1 MDYSNKIARYEEIE
15 RRGLLDRLPP
25 EKQEAWAEY
34 KRRQQPKLN
43 LSDEQ
48 KAQIEANNKAYE
60 EKYAEPF
67 IESDIVRKP
76 AALVQGISNASLNPF
91 GYLARSAGIDTK
103 PLEAKDAV
111 ERALE
116 KGGEYGYDAAA
127 LATIGNIAKGAGYLG
142 KGNTVTSKVAQ
153 EVLAPEVLMATG
165 AGVGGG
171 LVEGVTNPS
180 TAFGSAVANIIGASV
195 PASVGGAL
203 EKQIYNVKGGL
214 ENILSNNKGVQ
225 AVSRGIATD
234 EAIAN
239 RVKEEAPVA
248 MNNLNERMR
257 NALNRLTGRKLD
269 IDQANVNQQNRMK
282 EFVNKNANKELYSSK
297 NAKQQAEENF
307 DKWFEGSQIVDESGN
322 PIPYYHGSL
331 RKFNEFKQHNRDY
344 NFSPDKEFAYNYAE
358 TKGLEQGIDNEPQ
371 LYSVFLK
378 SKRPFDINNVD
389 DLNNLSNYI
398 KGKKIRVFG
407 NEKSFDDFIEQAQGK
422 YYDTPLRKGEFEKLD
437 DPFFNKWYS
446 HSNEKL
452 DYMPSSVTEHKIL
465 DINKPEEY
473 FIAGQPQWGL
483 NIDDVEEQVKNQLKD
498 VKWLNN
504 KARVNVDVDTP
515 YGKRVNY
522 VDLIKVHKPSPKNLK
537 EGADNWI
544 TLESADFDGEDFQDV
559 IKKMGY
565 DGYYKTEKGV
575 KNLSVFN
582 PNQIKSIENSGAWS
596 KSASLLDAGWM
607 PKASVDSYTYDFNQF
622 QKDALKQA
630 LDKGAYMSTNAKGT
644 LGATHRA
651 QEVLNDMIEASYD
664 TSIIGQKKPT
674 TETRQLMQVKERLNQ
689 ILEPSGIKPYDA
701 GLSKAKALQDAYEK
715 GYKFKPSE
723 TKFEALG
730 LDKARDKRAFLQGRI
745 ASILDNVKEDKN
757 IAKAIQADENTLRK
771 LMQEGKYKQLLK
783 DANQIDTEYE
793 RVKSLAN
800 QAESKLVRKVAKG
813 RPMSEITE
821 TQGSVKGTILDKVL
835 SAITRRG
842 DIRRA
847 NQYLNP
853 ETTQIVTREGLKGA
867 AKKGS
872 AAIARQ
878 ILIDR
883 LNEE

>member
-127 LATIGNIAKGAGYLG
+127 LATVGNLAKGAGYLG
-142 KGNTVTSKVAQ
+142 KGNTVASKVAQ

-180 TAFGSAVANIIGASV
+180 TAFGSAVANVIGASV

-257 NALNRLTGRKLD
+257 EALNRLTGRKLD
-269 IDQANVNQQNRMK
+269 IDRANISQK
-282 EFVNKNANKELYSSK
+282 ERYDNFISRNANKELYSPK
-297 NAKQQAEENF
+297 TAKQQAEENF
-307 DKWFEGSQIVDESGN
+307 NKWFEGSKIVDENGQ
-322 PIPYYHGSL
+322 PLKLYHGTSSKFDKFKKGNIFFVNDKGIAEQYGSEDAVEAYL
-331 RKFNEFKQHNRDY
+331 NMKNPYVIDAYGQSFDEIYNAAGRKKAYKDLTETDY
-344 NFSPDKEFAYNYAE
+344 KKLADTFFDGDIKEAKEWYPQN
-358 TKGLEQGIDNEPQ
+358 EQGE
-371 LYSVFLK
+371 V
-378 SKRPFDINNVD
+378 
-389 DLNNLSNYI
+389 NLARAY
-398 KGKKIRVFG
+398 G
-407 NEKSFDDFIEQAQGK
+407 D
-422 YYDTPLRKGEFEKLD
+422 
-437 DPFFNKWYS
+437 
-446 HSNEKL
+446 
-452 DYMPSSVTEHKIL
+452 
-465 DINKPEEY
+465 
-473 FIAGQPQWGL
+473 
-483 NIDDVEEQVKNQLKD
+483 
-498 VKWLNN
+498 
-504 KARVNVDVDTP
+504 KARSTN
-515 YGKRVNY
+515 
-522 VDLIKVHKPSPKNLK
+522 
-537 EGADNWI
+537 EWADW
-544 TLESADFDGEDFQDV
+544 A
-559 IKKMGY
+559 KKQGY
-565 DGYYKTEKGV
+565 DGVIIKDVNDTPDISNTRATDYI
-575 KNLSVFN
+575 VFE
-582 PNQIKSIENSGAWS
+582 PNQIKSVNNSGAWS
-596 KSASLLDAGWM
+596 NSASLSDVGWKPKTSLDF
-607 PKASVDSYTYDFNQF
+607 YTQGLNAF
-622 QKDALKQA
+622 QKDALNQA
-630 LDKGAYMSTNAKGT
+630 LSKGAYMSTNAKGT
-644 LGATHRA
+644 LGATHRG

-701 GLSKAKALQDAYEK
+701 GLSKAKALEDAYEK

-723 TKFEALG
+723 TKFDALG
-730 LDKARDKRAFLQGRI
+730 LEKARDKRAFLQGRI
-745 ASILDNVKEDKN
+745 ASILDNVKDDKN

-771 LMQEGKYKQLLK
+771 LMPEGKYKQLLK
-783 DANQIDTEYE
+783 DANNISTEYE
-793 RVKSLAN
+793 RVRGLAN
-800 QAESKLVRKVAKG
+800 QAESKLVKKTPLG
-813 RPMSEITE
+813 RPMSEKAE
-821 TQGSVKGTILDKVL
+821 TRGAIIGSILDRAL
-835 SAITRRG
+835 SVINRRG
-842 DIRRA
+842 DIRKA

>member
-76 AALVQGISNASLNPF
+76 AALAQGISNASLNPF

-103 PLEAKDAV
+103 PLEAKDAA

-142 KGNTVTSKVAQ
+142 KGNTVASKVAQ
-153 EVLAPEVLMATG
+153 EVLAPEVLMATS

-171 LVEGVTNPS
+171 LVEGITNPS

-257 NALNRLTGRKLD
+257 EALNRLTGRKLN
-269 IDQANVNQQNRMK
+269 IDRANISQK
-282 EFVNKNANKELYSSK
+282 ERYDNFIGRNADMELYSPK
-297 NAKQQAEENF
+297 TAKQQAEDNFNRWFKGSQVVDENGQPLKLYHGTSSKF
-307 DKWFEGSQIVDESGN
+307 DKFKKGNIFFVNNKGIAEQYGSEDAVEAYLNMKNPYVIDAYGQSFDEIYNAAG
-322 PIPYYHGSL
+322 
-331 RKFNEFKQHNRDY
+331 RKKAYKDLTETDY
-344 NFSPDKEFAYNYAE
+344 KKLADTFFDGDIKEAKEWYPQN
-358 TKGLEQGIDNEPQ
+358 EQGE
-371 LYSVFLK
+371 V
-378 SKRPFDINNVD
+378 
-389 DLNNLSNYI
+389 NLARAY
-398 KGKKIRVFG
+398 G
-407 NEKSFDDFIEQAQGK
+407 D
-422 YYDTPLRKGEFEKLD
+422 
-437 DPFFNKWYS
+437 
-446 HSNEKL
+446 
-452 DYMPSSVTEHKIL
+452 
-465 DINKPEEY
+465 
-473 FIAGQPQWGL
+473 
-483 NIDDVEEQVKNQLKD
+483 
-498 VKWLNN
+498 
-504 KARVNVDVDTP
+504 KARSTN
-515 YGKRVNY
+515 
-522 VDLIKVHKPSPKNLK
+522 
-537 EGADNWI
+537 EWADW
-544 TLESADFDGEDFQDV
+544 A
-559 IKKMGY
+559 KKQGY
-565 DGYYKTEKGV
+565 DGVIIKDVNDTPDISNTRATDYI
-575 KNLSVFN
+575 VFE
-582 PNQIKSIENSGAWS
+582 PNQIKSVNNSGAWS
-596 KSASLLDAGWM
+596 NSASLSDVGWKPKTSLDF
-607 PKASVDSYTYDFNQF
+607 YTQGLNAF
-622 QKDALKQA
+622 QKDALNQA
-630 LDKGAYMSTNAKGT
+630 LSKGAYMSTNAKGS
-644 LGATHRA
+644 LGATHRG
-651 QEVLNDMIEASYD
+651 QEVLNDMIDASYD

-701 GLSKAKALQDAYEK
+701 GLSKAKALEDAYEK

-730 LDKARDKRAFLQGRI
+730 LEKARDKRAFLQGRI
-745 ASILDNVKEDKN
+745 ASILDNVKDDKN

-771 LMQEGKYKQLLK
+771 LMPEGKYKQLLK
-783 DANQIDTEYE
+783 DANNISTEYE
-793 RVKSLAN
+793 RVRSLAN
-800 QAESKLVRKVAKG
+800 QAESKLVKKTPLG
-813 RPMSEITE
+813 RPMSEKAE
-821 TQGSVKGTILDKVL
+821 TRGAIIGSILDRAL
-835 SAITRRG
+835 SAINRRG
-842 DIRRA
+842 DIRKA
-847 NQYLNP
+847 SQYLNP

-883 LNEE
+883 LNAE

>member
-1 MDYSNKIARYEEIE
+1 MNYSNKIARYEEIE
-15 RRGLLDRLPP
+15 RSGLLDRLPP

-34 KRRQQPKLN
+34 KRRQQLKLN

-60 EKYAEPF
+60 EKYEEPF

-127 LATIGNIAKGAGYLG
+127 LATVGNLAKGAGYLG
-142 KGNTVTSKVAQ
+142 KGNTVASKVAQ
-153 EVLAPEVLMATG
+153 EMLAPEVLMATG

-180 TAFGSAVANIIGASV
+180 TAFGTAVANIIGASV

-269 IDQANVNQQNRMK
+269 IKQANVNQQNRMK

-297 NAKQQAEENF
+297 NAKQQAEDNF
-307 DKWFEGSQIVDESGN
+307 NRWFEGSKVVDENGQPLN
-322 PIPYYHGSL
+322 LYHGTDANFDAFDMSKG
-331 RKFNEFKQHNRDY
+331 RSTMDIQGAF
-344 NFSPDKEFAYNYAE
+344 FSPYDIDA
-358 TKGLEQGIDNEPQ
+358 KG
-371 LYSVFLK
+371 Y
-378 SKRPFDINNVD
+378 
-389 DLNNLSNYI
+389 
-398 KGKKIRVFG
+398 
-407 NEKSFDDFIEQAQGK
+407 
-422 YYDTPLRKGEFEKLD
+422 
-437 DPFFNKWYS
+437 
-446 HSNEKL
+446 
-452 DYMPSSVTEHKIL
+452 
-465 DINKPEEY
+465 
-473 FIAGQPQWGL
+473 GQ
-483 NIDDVEEQVKNQLKD
+483 
-498 VKWLNN
+498 
-504 KARVNVDVDTP
+504 
-515 YGKRVNY
+515 
-522 VDLIKVHKPSPKNLK
+522 NLK
-537 EGADNWI
+537 EVYLNIKNPADEAAAYKALRKYQGQNDAG
-544 TLESADFDGEDFQDV
+544 LKAKQDLQRQGFDGVFN
-559 IKKMGY
+559 GY
-565 DGYYKTEKGV
+565 DEYIAFE
-575 KNLSVFN
+575 
-582 PNQIKSIENSGAWS
+582 PNQIKSVNNSGAWS
-596 KSASLLDAGWM
+596 RSASLSDAGWM
-607 PKASVDSYTYDFNQF
+607 PKVSLDNYTYDLNQF
-622 QKDALKQA
+622 QKDALNQA
-630 LDKGAYMSTNAKGT
+630 LSKGAYMSTNAKGT
-644 LGATHRA
+644 LGATHRG

-689 ILEPSGIKPYDA
+689 ILEPSGIKSYDA
-701 GLSKAKALQDAYEK
+701 GLSKAKALESAYEK

-730 LDKARDKRAFLQGRI
+730 LEKARDKRAFLQGRI
-745 ASILDNVKEDKN
+745 ASILDNVKDDKN

-771 LMQEGKYKQLLK
+771 LMPEGKYKQLLK
-783 DANQIDTEYE
+783 DANNISTEYE

-800 QAESKLVRKVAKG
+800 QAESKLVKKIPLG
-813 RPMSEITE
+813 RPMSEKAE
-821 TQGSVKGTILDKVL
+821 TRGAIIGSILDRAL

-867 AKKGS
+867 AKKGGS
-872 AAIARQ
+872 AVARQ
-878 ILIDR
+878 LLIDR
-883 LNEE
+883 LNAGD

>member
-34 KRRQQPKLN
+34 KRRQQPKLE

-48 KAQIEANNKAYE
+48 KAQIEANNKAYK

-76 AALVQGISNASLNPF
+76 AALAQGISNASLNPF

-103 PLEAKDAV
+103 PLEAKDAA

-269 IDQANVNQQNRMK
+269 IDQANVNQQNRYN
-282 EFVNKNANKELYSSK
+282 EFIGKNADIELYGTK
-297 NAKQQAEENF
+297 TAKQQADENF
-307 DKWFEGSQIVDESGN
+307 NRWFKGSKVVDEGGN
-322 PIPYYHGSL
+322 PIEFYHNTTQDFDAFDVDRIGTSGSGAYHGYGFNFARTPRSEYGRIEKPVYL
-331 RKFNEFKQHNRDY
+331 NAKNMISSDRKTITKKQIEDMFRDL
-344 NFSPDKEFAYNYAE
+344 D
-358 TKGLEQGIDNEPQ
+358 
-371 LYSVFLK
+371 
-378 SKRPFDINNVD
+378 
-389 DLNNLSNYI
+389 
-398 KGKKIRVFG
+398 KGKKDTLVGDFAYG
-407 NEKSFDDFIEQAQGK
+407 YYPNDSAEYEKYIKKAVNNLYENADSD
-422 YYDTPLRKGEFEKLD
+422 
-437 DPFFNKWYS
+437 
-446 HSNEKL
+446 
-452 DYMPSSVTEHKIL
+452 L
-465 DINKPEEY
+465 DIY
-473 FIAGQPQWGL
+473 SAFSMGSSL
-483 NIDDVEEQVKNQLKD
+483 
-498 VKWLNN
+498 
-504 KARVNVDVDTP
+504 TP
-515 YGKRVNY
+515 
-522 VDLIKVHKPSPKNLK
+522 K
-537 EGADNWI
+537 EVMA
-544 TLESADFDGEDFQDV
+544 AF
-559 IKKMGY
+559 KKMGF
-565 DGYYKTEKGV
+565 DGASEVLDNK
-575 KNLSVFN
+575 LSTVVVFD
-582 PNQIKSIENSGAWS
+582 PNQIKSVNNSGAWS
-596 KSASLLDAGWM
+596 KSASLSDAGWM
-607 PKASVDSYTYDFNQF
+607 PKASLDNYTYDFNQF

-644 LGATHRA
+644 LGATHRG

-664 TSIIGQKKPT
+664 TSIIGKKKPT

-689 ILEPSGIKPYDA
+689 ILEPSGIKPFDTS
-701 GLSKAKALQDAYEK
+701 LSKAKALQDAYEK

-723 TKFEALG
+723 TRFEALG
-730 LDKARDKRAFLQGRI
+730 LEKARDKRAFLQGRI
-745 ASILDNVKEDKN
+745 ASILDNVKDDKN

-771 LMQEGKYKQLLK
+771 LMPEGKYKQLLK
-783 DANQIDTEYE
+783 DANNISTEYE
-793 RVKSLAN
+793 RVRGLAN
-800 QAESKLVRKVAKG
+800 QAESKLVKKTPLG
-813 RPMSEITE
+813 RPMSEKAE
-821 TQGSVKGTILDKVL
+821 TRGAIIGSILDRAL
-835 SAITRRG
+835 SAINRRG
-842 DIRRA
+842 DIRKA
-847 NQYLNP
+847 SQYLNP
-853 ETTQIVTREGLKGA
+853 ETTQIVTREGLKGT

-872 AAIARQ
+872 AAALRQ
-878 ILIDR
+878 LLIDR
-883 LNEE
+883 LEGE

>member
-34 KRRQQPKLN
+34 KKRQQSKLE

-76 AALVQGISNASLNPF
+76 AALAQGISNASLNPF

-103 PLEAKDAV
+103 PLEAKDAA

-225 AVSRGIATD
+225 AVARGIATD

-269 IDQANVNQQNRMK
+269 IGQANVNQQNRYN
-282 EFVNKNANKELYSSK
+282 EFIGKNADRELLDFGTPAQHGKQTLIEQLNSGKFTDIPFGSLPDNVTEAVNKIRIEQGQPPIKPEMLIPANVVKKWAGKRLGQKYTPERVAQIADEVYHSADVNVSTSEYPHIQKLFKDRQGHKNDFVGFVSQNGETGDTVAKTVYQTRRGSAGRSPASLQDYPAGSMRLSDLQASSVDNIVPNQKVVVNKNL
-297 NAKQQAEENF
+297 
-307 DKWFEGSQIVDESGN
+307 
-322 PIPYYHGSL
+322 PRL
-331 RKFNEFKQHNRDY
+331 T
-344 NFSPDKEFAYNYAE
+344 AY
-358 TKGLEQGIDNEPQ
+358 T
-371 LYSVFLK
+371 S
-378 SKRPFDINNVD
+378 
-389 DLNNLSNYI
+389 DLN
-398 KGKKIRVFG
+398 
-407 NEKSFDDFIEQAQGK
+407 E
-422 YYDTPLRKGEFEKLD
+422 
-437 DPFFNKWYS
+437 
-446 HSNEKL
+446 
-452 DYMPSSVTEHKIL
+452 
-465 DINKPEEY
+465 
-473 FIAGQPQWGL
+473 
-483 NIDDVEEQVKNQLKD
+483 
-498 VKWLNN
+498 
-504 KARVNVDVDTP
+504 
-515 YGKRVNY
+515 
-522 VDLIKVHKPSPKNLK
+522 
-537 EGADNWI
+537 
-544 TLESADFDGEDFQDV
+544 
-559 IKKMGY
+559 
-565 DGYYKTEKGV
+565 
-575 KNLSVFN
+575 
-582 PNQIKSIENSGAWS
+582 
-596 KSASLLDAGWM
+596 
-607 PKASVDSYTYDFNQF
+607 F
-622 QKDALKQA
+622 QKDALNQA
-630 LDKGAYMSTNAKGT
+630 LGKGAYMSTNAKGT
-644 LGATHRA
+644 LGATHRG

-701 GLSKAKALQDAYEK
+701 SLSKAKALQDAYEK

-745 ASILDNVKEDKN
+745 ASILDNVKDDKN

-771 LMQEGKYKQLLK
+771 LMPEGKYKQLLK

-793 RVKSLAN
+793 RVKSLAR
-800 QAESKLVRKVAKG
+800 QAESKLVKKVAKG

-821 TQGSVKGTILDKVL
+821 TQGSVKGTVLGNIL

-872 AAIARQ
+872 SAALRQ
-878 ILIDR
+878 LLIDR
-883 LNEE
+883 LEED

>member
-15 RRGLLDRLPP
+15 RRGLLDKLPL

-34 KRRQQPKLN
+34 KRRQQPKLE

-60 EKYAEPF
+60 EKYAKPF

-76 AALVQGISNASLNPF
+76 VALAQGVSNASLNPF
-91 GYLARSAGIDTK
+91 GYIARSAGIDTK

-127 LATIGNIAKGAGYLG
+127 LATVGNLAKGAGYLG
-142 KGNTVTSKVAQ
+142 KGNTVASKVAQ

-269 IDQANVNQQNRMK
+269 INQANVNQQNRYN
-282 EFVNKNANKELYSSK
+282 EFIGKNADIELYGTK
-297 NAKQQAEENF
+297 TAKQQAEENF
-307 DKWFEGSQIVDESGN
+307 NRWFEGSKVVDEKGK
-322 PIPYYHGSL
+322 PLTLYHGT
-331 RKFNEFKQHNRDY
+331 RA
-344 NFSPDKEFAYNYAE
+344 NFDA
-358 TKGLEQGIDNEPQ
+358 
-371 LYSVFLK
+371 
-378 SKRPFDINNVD
+378 FDINKAGQSNGNVSKIGFWLTPEKQIAKDFSESWYGGKNPKILSTYVNFKNPKIYKNVD
-389 DLNNLSNYI
+389 NTQALKEVEGNIRDVKDNMQKIIKDYSYGNMNQLRSYINY
-398 KGKKIRVFG
+398 
-407 NEKSFDDFIEQAQGK
+407 DDFYDIAKMRGYTKEEADAALQYWK
-422 YYDTPLRKGEFEKLD
+422 YDKQLD
-437 DPFFNKWYS
+437 DLLFEQRVLQANDSYDQLMNDLDEYS
-446 HSNEKL
+446 K
-452 DYMPSSVTEHKIL
+452 
-465 DINKPEEY
+465 
-473 FIAGQPQWGL
+473 FIQHVDG
-483 NIDDVEEQVKNQLKD
+483 VKDFKRGSHISDLAITNQDEAISK
-498 VKWLNN
+498 
-504 KARVNVDVDTP
+504 
-515 YGKRVNY
+515 
-522 VDLIKVHKPSPKNLK
+522 LK
-537 EGADNWI
+537 ER
-544 TLESADFDGEDFQDV
+544 L
-559 IKKMGY
+559 KKEGY
-565 DGYYKTEKGV
+565 DSIIVENTNRDTQNVGGNVSQYIAFE
-575 KNLSVFN
+575 
-582 PNQIKSIENSGAWS
+582 PNQIKSVNNSGGWS
-596 KSASLLDAGWM
+596 KSASLSDAGWM
-607 PKASVDSYTYDFNQF
+607 PKASLDNYTYDFNRF

-644 LGATHRA
+644 LGATHRG

-701 GLSKAKALQDAYEK
+701 SLSKAKALQDAYEK

-730 LDKARDKRAFLQGRI
+730 LEKARDKRAFLQGRI
-745 ASILDNVKEDKN
+745 ASILDNVKDDKN

-771 LMQEGKYKQLLK
+771 LMPGGKYKQLLK
-783 DANQIDTEYE
+783 DANNISTEYE
-793 RVKSLAN
+793 RVRGLAN
-800 QAESKLVRKVAKG
+800 QAESKLVKKTPLG
-813 RPMSEITE
+813 RPMSEKAE
-821 TQGSVKGTILDKVL
+821 TRGAIIGSILDRAL
-835 SAITRRG
+835 SAINRRG
-842 DIRRA
+842 DIRKA
-847 NQYLNP
+847 SQYLNP
-853 ETTQIVTREGLKGA
+853 ETTQIVTREGVKGA
-867 AKKGS
+867 VKKGS
-872 AAIARQ
+872 SAALRQ
-878 ILIDR
+878 LLIDR
-883 LNEE
+883 LEGE

>member
-76 AALVQGISNASLNPF
+76 AALAQGISNASLNPF

-103 PLEAKDAV
+103 PLEAKDAA

-142 KGNTVTSKVAQ
+142 KGNTVASKVAQ

-307 DKWFEGSQIVDESGN
+307 NKWFEGSKVVDENGQ
-322 PIPYYHGSL
+322 PLKLYHGT
-331 RKFNEFKQHNRDY
+331 N
-344 NFSPDKEFAYNYAE
+344 
-358 TKGLEQGIDNEPQ
+358 
-371 LYSVFLK
+371 
-378 SKRPFDINNVD
+378 
-389 DLNNLSNYI
+389 
-398 KGKKIRVFG
+398 
-407 NEKSFDDFIEQAQGK
+407 
-422 YYDTPLRKGEFEKLD
+422 
-437 DPFFNKWYS
+437 
-446 HSNEKL
+446 
-452 DYMPSSVTEHKIL
+452 
-465 DINKPEEY
+465 
-473 FIAGQPQWGL
+473 
-483 NIDDVEEQVKNQLKD
+483 
-498 VKWLNN
+498 
-504 KARVNVDVDTP
+504 
-515 YGKRVNY
+515 
-522 VDLIKVHKPSPKNLK
+522 
-537 EGADNWI
+537 
-544 TLESADFDGEDFQDV
+544 ADFDVFDISKAGSSTGWNDADKGFFFTGEENPARQYARIASKNFDGKFGEKGEK
-559 IKKMGY
+559 IKEVYLSLKKPYITTEDQIDWGGINYEKLKSEGY
-565 DGYYKTEKGV
+565 DGIIGKGYPSQYV
-575 KNLSVFN
+575 AFE
-582 PNQIKSIENSGAWS
+582 PNQIKSVNNSGAWS
-596 KSASLLDAGWM
+596 KSASLSDAGWM

-644 LGATHRA
+644 LGATHRG

-689 ILEPSGIKPYDA
+689 MLEPSGIKPYDA
-701 GLSKAKALQDAYEK
+701 GLSKAKALEAAYEK

-730 LDKARDKRAFLQGRI
+730 LEKARDKRAFLQGRI
-745 ASILDNVKEDKN
+745 ASILDNVKDDKN

-771 LMQEGKYKQLLK
+771 LMPEGKYKQLLK

-793 RVKSLAN
+793 RVKSLAR
-800 QAESKLVRKVAKG
+800 QAESKLVKKVAKG

-821 TQGSVKGTILDKVL
+821 TQGSVKGTVLGNIL

-853 ETTQIVTREGLKGA
+853 ETTQIVTREGLKGV
-867 AKKGS
+867 AKKGGS
-872 AAIARQ
+872 ATLRQ
-878 ILIDR
+878 LLIDR
-883 LNEE
+883 LEGE